1 MFERREA
8 SVFHGGDTEIFSVYG
23 VKNLNSFRF
32 GVMLTLLAIF
42 AIGIIVGNREL
53 VLRFFIVEIAHTSP
67 PDLLVLLEGG
77 DLRYSPTRER
87 VDRLMELYKRRP
99 TKVLVCSAPQ
109 HKRTLTEFLITD
121 GVKPSDMIE
130 SKYPDAYDNRGGT
143 YANVLE
149 ILNVLRANKD
159 LRVLEIVTSPYH
171 EKRVQIITSRLLA
184 KSGMEMP
191 VRIRFAHIDGSDIY
205 RTDRQRYLTMIGHEI
220 LGIAGFYVQ
229 TLVAGLENLWN
240 PNHGRIGYGEKG
252 RPDAYDV

>member
-1 MFERREA
+1 MLEHREA
-8 SVFHGGDTEIFSVYG
+8 AVFAWRDAEIFLVYG

-32 GVMLTLLAIF
+32 GLMLALLAIF
-42 AIGIIVGNREL
+42 AIGIILGNREL
-53 VLRFFIVEIAHTSP
+53 VLRFFIVEIAPTTSR

-109 HKRTLTEFLITD
+109 HKRNLTEFLISE
-121 GVKPSDMIE
+121 GVIPSDIIE
-130 SKYPDAYDNRGGT
+130 SNYPNAYENRGGT
-143 YANVLE
+143 HGNVLE
-149 ILNVLRANKD
+149 ILNVLRTNKD

-171 EKRVQIITSRLLA
+171 EKRVQIIASRLLA
-184 KSGMEMP
+184 RSGTEMP
-191 VRIRFAHIDGSDIY
+191 VRITFAHIDDSDIY
-205 RTDRQRYLTMIGHEI
+205 RTDRQRYLTIIGHEI

-240 PNHGRIGYGEKG
+240 PIHGRLGYGEKG
-252 RPDAYDV
+252 